1 MMYIYIYIYICVCVC
16 VYISL
21 LYTFCRSR
29 NTSDIVCRIPHAL
42 TSSPLITRCF
52 RFDYWLSSG
61 SHAVFICLSIICSR
75 WTKRSEICMHN
86 KRSVAR
92 NTALVVQRR
101 GLITQARATPKGN
114 GQIIIVLFICIISI
128 LMRENLPSSGSKRR
142 FSTIIEYYTHIK
154 YYTRRLH

>member
-1 MMYIYIYIYICVCVC
+1 MLLLMRNFCTFRSWMPPLRLESIYLVYWQCTYICMYICMYDVYIYIYIYMCVC

-101 GLITQARATPKGN
+101 GLITHKRERSPKGTA
-114 GQIIIVLFICIISI
+114 
-128 LMRENLPSSGSKRR
+128 K
-142 FSTIIEYYTHIK
+142 
-154 YYTRRLH
+154 